1 MDRKAY
7 CAKIFFNWDRDE
19 GIYGLGQAEEG
30 IYNYRGH
37 NQYLY
42 QHNMRTPMPMLVSSR
57 GYGILVD
64 CCSLMTFHDEVSDK
78 NEKHAGFLLAF
89 RYRGTD

>member
-30 IYNYRGH
+30 IYNYRVITSISISITCEP
-37 NQYLY
+37 
-42 QHNMRTPMPMLVSSR
+42 RCPWLVSSR
-57 GYGILVD
+57 VME
-64 CCSLMTFHDEVSDK
+64 S
-78 NEKHAGFLLAF
+78 
-89 RYRGTD
+89 